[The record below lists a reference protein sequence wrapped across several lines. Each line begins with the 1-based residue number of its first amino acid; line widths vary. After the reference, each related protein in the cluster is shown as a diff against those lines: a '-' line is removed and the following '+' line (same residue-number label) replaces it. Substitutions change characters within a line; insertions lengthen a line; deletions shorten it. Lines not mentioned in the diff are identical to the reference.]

1 MALVERCVEY
11 YNNLEQEELF
21 LLLGVIVYFVQYF
34 SLLSTFR
41 SGRC

>member
-21 LLLGVIVYFVQYF
+21 RFLLLGMIV
-34 SLLSTFR
+34 
-41 SGRC
+41 